1 MRRNKKDQL
10 RRAQEAEL
18 NRIVAAL
25 AANERNYQQ
34 TEDALGIEQL
44 VYERAALMCRY
55 RALLRAVRGGD
66 KPCPSV

>member
-25 AANERNYQQ
+25 AANEHNYQQ
-34 TEDALGIEQL
+34 AEDALGIVNAIDFSGFSRVL
-44 VYERAALMCRY
+44 DVGCGNGATTIDM
-55 RALLRAVRGGD
+55 
-66 KPCPSV
+66 

>member
-18 NRIVAAL
+18 NRIVAEL

-34 TEDALGIEQL
+34 AEDALGIEQL

-66 KPCPSV
+66 EPCPSV